1 MEIGKFEFVSN
12 FVLRISDFDYF
23 MDFSFN
29 PQLQIFFQ
37 LLLAA
42 FLGALVGLEREYKRK
57 EAGMRTYALVCLGA
71 ALFTVL
77 SFKFFEQVAGN
88 LGISFD
94 PSRVVHGVAVG
105 IGFLGAGLIVF
116 RKTHIEGLTTAAGL
130 WIVAAIGVAIGLRL
144 YFVAAFTSF
153 LVIGILSGLRLIEEK
168 FLGTKPEDKLE

>member
-1 MEIGKFEFVSN
+1 
-12 FVLRISDFDYF
+12 
-23 MDFSFN
+23 
-29 PQLQIFFQ
+29 
-37 LLLAA
+37 
-42 FLGALVGLEREYKRK
+42 
-57 EAGMRTYALVCLGA
+57 
-71 ALFTVL
+71 
-77 SFKFFEQVAGN
+77 
-88 LGISFD
+88 
-94 PSRVVHGVAVG
+94 VVHGVAVG